1 MSIPEVDSRNRLLA
15 FLEKNLKRLASLG
28 NLIVKGNL
36 TIDSSTTGTA
46 LNVTLGDSGGTA
58 PSAYDNVVFESDG
71 DFGMTIMH
79 PSAQGASIVFGTEAD
94 NTSFLLG
101 HYPAINATLM
111 GPGTSGMSFKLY
123 SGNFVQA
130 MELDASQRVT
140 TPSQP
145 GFSARLTS
153 DQAIAT
159 NTWTTVVFD
168 AEDFDTGGDYAVGTG
183 EFTAPVSGKY
193 LFAGSCRMDAIANNA
208 TAYPWARFYNNTTG
222 KEYRHSLYDVSN
234 RDRAY
239 WSLGGAIVMDLT
251 AGHVVTYDVFNR
263 SDATTLEVGTNPG
276 TIEYNWFTGYLLG

>member
-1 MSIPEVDSRNRLLA
+1 MSKDVIYQSKGALLA
-15 FLEKNLKRLASLG
+15 FFERNLKRVN
-28 NLIVKGNL
+28 NLIVGDNL

-58 PSAYDNVVFESDG
+58 LSAYDNVVFESDG

-111 GPGTSGMSFKLY
+111 GPGASGMSFKLY
-123 SGNFVQA
+123 SGAFVQA
-130 MELDASQRVT
+130 MDLDASQRVT

-153 DQAIAT
+153 DQAITA
-159 NTWTTVVFD
+159 NTWTTVVFN
-168 AEDFDTGGDYAVGTG
+168 AEDFDTGEDYAVGTG

-193 LFAGSCRMDAIANNA
+193 LFAGSCRMDAIANNT

-222 KEYRHSLYDVSN
+222 KEYRHSIYDVSN

-251 AGHVVTYDVFNR
+251 VGHVVTYDVFNR
-263 SDATTLEVGTNPG
+263 SDATTLEVGSSPG